1 MGKRRKNHTAKQKA
15 AIVREHLIDKI
26 PVSDLCDKHGIHPTI
41 FYRWQKAMFENL
53 PSLFERQGVSRQA
66 TLERRIETLNAK
78 LATKDEV
85 IAEIMADFI
94 EAKKRLGTT
103 DARLGPAPYS

>member
-1 MGKRRKNHTAKQKA
+1 MGKRRKNHTAQQKA
-15 AIVREHLIDKI
+15 AIIREHLIDKI

-41 FYRWQKAMFENL
+41 FYRWQKAMFENP
-53 PSLFERQGVSRQA
+53 PSLFERQGASRQGS
-66 TLERRIETLNAK
+66 LERRIETLNAK

-94 EAKKRLGTT
+94 EAKKKIG
-103 DARLGPAPYS
+103 DD

>member
-1 MGKRRKNHTAKQKA
+1 
-15 AIVREHLIDKI
+15 
-26 PVSDLCDKHGIHPTI
+26 
-41 FYRWQKAMFENL
+41 MFENL

-94 EAKKRLGTT
+94 EAKKGWGRLMRVWVQPHIRDEIVRFVGYY
-103 DARLGPAPYS
+103 A